1 MFAPG
6 WRGFF
11 LSGRDRVKSPC
22 MPRMAFAQPANSQKQ
37 SLNATMNRNGF
48 NGILGTCRIETA
60 ILPQKGANAQ
70 LIEAQGQKQKPL
82 QRRLHGFLPFFPC
95 AENSC
100 LISDL
105 TRRLSNLPDAGALL
119 ATIGEQR
126 RTTQSIASISFCRNT
141 SRQTRLTAFLVA
153 ARGAKRLA
161 MTSPRRARGKPRF
174 AA

>member
-1 MFAPG
+1 MLAPG

-11 LSGRDRVKSPC
+11 LPGRNRVKSPW

-37 SLNATMNRNGF
+37 SPDATMNRNGLDS
-48 NGILGTCRIETA
+48 ILGTCRIETA

-105 TRRLSNLPDAGALL
+105 TRRLSDLPDAGAFFSI
-119 ATIGEQR
+119 IGEQR

-161 MTSPRRARGKPRF
+161 ITSPRRARGKPRL